1 MKKLLS
7 EVNRYR
13 SLLGVT
19 LNEEVKAAEDYEFTI
34 SNILKNEKVYTRQ
47 IEVLLY
53 DILDKGYESPINLD
67 LLERGVRNVLMKKG
81 DKKKNITKYLQ
92 NVLKA
97 LKKRNNQ
104 DFDDGEPEPEEFT
117 FEPQEPSMIKKK
129 VYNKELYYLQVELL
143 KMQEWIKKTGKTVI
157 IVFEGRDS
165 AGKGSTIKKFTENL
179 NPRYYNIIALGIP
192 TPEERKAWWDRYRNQ
207 IQKGMINFFDRSWY
221 NRGLV
226 EPVMGYGSPEE
237 YEDFMNNVEDF
248 EKDLVKD
255 GDYLFKLW
263 FSIDKETQAKR
274 FQMRQQSPV
283 KYWKYS
289 PNDEKM
295 QDMWDRFSEFKQK
308 LFDKT
313 STVNHPWVILDA
325 NDKRVS
331 GLNAI
336 RYVLQ
341 NIPYEG
347 KNNEILDKD
356 FPEAMT
362 VLKPEIG
369 ESKNINE
376 TEGADP
382 KNPDSH
388 PDLDDFGPDSWWKFE
403 DWKTWFNASVK
414 KYGWDRAKQN
424 FARFWMAVEEGIGVG
439 TTNDLDVNWL
449 KQNGLWNEKT
459 DKVYTRD
466 EISAKLSKSSDKS
479 YPPLSNNELTV
490 YKFLR
495 GNGFTKMGTAAI
507 MGNIFQETSFNG
519 DTITK
524 KAVNDKGAPSFGLI
538 QWRGQRFYP
547 NVKNDVKFVNNKI
560 PNITTNCKDKEN
572 PSRLKQLMCRYPNS
586 FNSINTQL
594 NFLISELS
602 KYESLLGELKNKKL
616 SKDGDGSVSGG
627 KALEINKKFIRGEEG
642 NRFKHAQSYF
652 NKIKSE
658 KYL

>member
-7 EVNRYR
+7 EVNRFR
-13 SLLGVT
+13 DLLGVQI
-19 LNEEVKAAEDYEFTI
+19 NESVKSAEDYEFVI
-34 SNILKNEKVYTRQ
+34 SNILKQNKLYTKQ
-47 IEVLLY
+47 VEVLVY
-53 DILDKGYESPINLD
+53 EILDQGYEHPINFD
-67 LLERGVRNVLMKKG
+67 LLERGIRNVLMKKG

-92 NVLKA
+92 NILKA
-97 LKKRNNQ
+97 LKKRNKQ

-179 NPRYYNIIALGIP
+179 NPRYTNIVALGIP

-226 EPVMGYGSPEE
+226 EPVMGYGTPEE

-274 FQMRQQSPV
+274 FQMRQQSPI

-347 KNNEILDKD
+347 KNNEVLDKD

-362 VLKPEIG
+362 VLKPEV
-369 ESKNINE
+369 NE
-376 TEGADP
+376 QSMGGFISPNLQSSQLAS
-382 KNPDSH
+382 NP
-388 PDLDDFGPDSWWKFE
+388 PI
-403 DWKTWFNASVK
+403 
-414 KYGWDRAKQN
+414 KQTK
-424 FARFWMAVEEGIGVG
+424 VE
-439 TTNDLDVNWL
+439 
-449 KQNGLWNEKT
+449 Q
-459 DKVYTRD
+459 KVVPSLET
-466 EISAKLSKSSDKS
+466 
-479 YPPLSNNELTV
+479 NELTV
-490 YKFLR
+490 YNFLR
-495 GNGFTKMGTAAI
+495 KNGFSKSGAAAI
-507 MGNIFQETSFNG
+507 MGNIKQETTFLDRN
-519 DTITK
+519 IK
-524 KAVNDKGAPSFGLI
+524 EKATNDKGAPSFGII
-538 QWRGQRFYP
+538 QWRGERFFP
-547 NVKNDVKFVNNKI
+547 NKAVDVVFTNKKT
-560 PNITTNCKDKEN
+560 PNIKTNCKDKTN
-572 PSRLKQLMCRYPNS
+572 PSRLKNLMCQNPNS
-586 FNSINTQL
+586 FNDINTQL
-594 NFLISELS
+594 NFMLKELQ
-602 KYESLLGELKNKKL
+602 KYPSLLKSLKGTVKSIEDVGER
-616 SKDGDGSVSGG
+616 
-627 KALEINKKFIRGEEG
+627 ALEVNKVFIGGDTGGRDKFAIE
-642 NRFKHAQSYF
+642 YF
-652 NKIKSE
+652 NKIKDKSIA
-658 KYL
+658 

>member
-7 EVNRYR
+7 EVNRFR
-13 SLLGVT
+13 DLLGVQI
-19 LNEEVKAAEDYEFTI
+19 NESVKSAEDYEFVI
-34 SNILKNEKVYTRQ
+34 SNILKQNKLYTKQ
-47 IEVLLY
+47 VEVLVY
-53 DILDKGYESPINLD
+53 EILDQGYEHPINFD
-67 LLERGVRNVLMKKG
+67 LLERGIRNVLMKKG

-92 NVLKA
+92 NILKA
-97 LKKRNNQ
+97 LKKRNKQ

-179 NPRYYNIIALGIP
+179 NPRYTNIVALGIP

-226 EPVMGYGSPEE
+226 EPVMGYGTPEE

-274 FQMRQQSPV
+274 FQMRQQSPI

-347 KNNEILDKD
+347 KNEQILSKT
-356 FPEAMT
+356 FPEALT
-362 VLKPEIG
+362 ILRPI
-369 ESKNINE
+369 
-376 TEGADP
+376 
-382 KNPDSH
+382 
-388 PDLDDFGPDSWWKFE
+388 
-403 DWKTWFNASVK
+403 
-414 KYGWDRAKQN
+414 
-424 FARFWMAVEEGIGVG
+424 
-439 TTNDLDVNWL
+439 
-449 KQNGLWNEKT
+449 EK
-459 DKVYTRD
+459 
-466 EISAKLSKSSDKS
+466 L
-479 YPPLSNNELTV
+479 
-490 YKFLR
+490 
-495 GNGFTKMGTAAI
+495 
-507 MGNIFQETSFNG
+507 
-519 DTITK
+519 
-524 KAVNDKGAPSFGLI
+524 
-538 QWRGQRFYP
+538 
-547 NVKNDVKFVNNKI
+547 
-560 PNITTNCKDKEN
+560 
-572 PSRLKQLMCRYPNS
+572 
-586 FNSINTQL
+586 
-594 NFLISELS
+594 
-602 KYESLLGELKNKKL
+602 
-616 SKDGDGSVSGG
+616 
-627 KALEINKKFIRGEEG
+627 
-642 NRFKHAQSYF
+642 
-652 NKIKSE
+652 
-658 KYL
+658 

>member
-1 MKKLLS
+1 MKKILS
-7 EVNRYR
+7 EINRYR
-13 SLLGVT
+13 QLLGQT
-19 LNEEVKAAEDYEFTI
+19 ITEESKQAEEYENEIAQILKGQKIYTKNIEELLY
-34 SNILKNEKVYTRQ
+34 NILDAGYNET
-47 IEVLLY
+47 
-53 DILDKGYESPINLD
+53 INFD
-67 LLERGVRNVLMKKG
+67 LLERNVRNVLMKKG
-81 DKKKNITKYLQ
+81 DKEKNITKYFE
-92 NVLKA
+92 NILKA
-97 LKKRNNQ
+97 IKKRKKEDFTSNEP
-104 DFDDGEPEPEEFT
+104 DFDEFSFEPEE
-117 FEPQEPSMIKKK
+117 PSLIKKK
-129 VYNKELYYLQVELL
+129 VYSDELYHLQVELL

-157 IVFEGRDS
+157 IAFEGRDS

-192 TPEERKAWWDRYRNQ
+192 TPEERKVWWDRYRKQ

-237 YEDFMNNVEDF
+237 YEDFMDNVEDF

-263 FSIDKETQAKR
+263 FSIDKETQANR
-274 FQMRQQSPV
+274 FKMRQASPL

-295 QDMWDRFSEFKQK
+295 QDMWERFTEFKQK

-341 NIPYEG
+341 NIPYEN
-347 KNNEILDKD
+347 KNKEVLNKE

-388 PDLDDFGPDSWWKFE
+388 PDLDDWGSDSWWKFE

-414 KYGWDRAKQN
+414 KYGQDKAKQN
-424 FARFWMAVEEGIGVG
+424 FARFWMSVEEGTGVG
-439 TTNDLDVNWL
+439 TKNDLDVNWL

-459 DKVYTRD
+459 GKVYTRD
-466 EISAKLSKSSDKS
+466 EMSVQLSKSGDKS
-479 YPPLSNNELTV
+479 YPPLSNNELIV

-495 GNGFTKMGTAAI
+495 NNGFTKMGTAAI
-507 MGNIFQETSFNG
+507 MGNIFQET
-519 DTITK
+519 
-524 KAVNDKGAPSFGLI
+524 L
-538 QWRGQRFYP
+538 
-547 NVKNDVKFVNNKI
+547 
-560 PNITTNCKDKEN
+560 NI
-572 PSRLKQLMCRYPNS
+572 
-586 FNSINTQL
+586 
-594 NFLISELS
+594 
-602 KYESLLGELKNKKL
+602 
-616 SKDGDGSVSGG
+616 
-627 KALEINKKFIRGEEG
+627 
-642 NRFKHAQSYF
+642 
-652 NKIKSE
+652 
-658 KYL
+658 